1 MPMNK
6 ANINDLA
13 KQLADKDVLQQTD
26 AELFIRKM
34 FDVANEGLESDK
46 LVKIKWLGTFK
57 VQAVKDRESVDV
69 NTGDRI
75 VIEGRDKI
83 AFTPDNI
90 LKEIVNKPFAQFE
103 TVVVND
109 GVDFDSIDQKFE
121 HMAEKELDNA
131 ATSRISTV
139 LADASTHLEDKQ
151 NEDKHEVSQL
161 QKETSVEAQEET
173 SVDVQEETS
182 AEVQE
187 ESPVDVPEKSSD
199 ETSTITP
206 TNVQTEASTN
216 VQAETP
222 ANIQAETLA
231 NVQADALKDVRTG
244 ISEEAPQDVLG
255 SRLSDNSVDELS
267 ANKETIPAE
276 ESDKHHFV
284 IPRYAVV
291 LVALVVVVLIG
302 GMGYFAF
309 NYGKIQAQRDQLA
322 MQLQQHIS
330 KPVAHKVIVKK
341 PAVPSQDELLRQKAM
356 DDSIR
361 MAKEAES
368 VKEAEAAKKAE
379 SESVEKKADDTRAK
393 DKILLHKQ
401 DQEKS
406 LSKVDDKTTSYK
418 YDQDPRVRTGA
429 YRIVGVQQVVTAR
442 NGQTVAAISSR
453 YLGPGM
459 ECYVEALNGSGP
471 LKEGQKV
478 KIPKLELK
486 KKK

>member
-6 ANINDLA
+6 ANINDLV

-34 FDVANEGLESDK
+34 FDVANEGLERDK

-151 NEDKHEVSQL
+151 NEDKHEVSLIQE
-161 QKETSVEAQEET
+161 ETSVEAQEET

-199 ETSTITP
+199 ETSTKTP

-216 VQAETP
+216 V
-222 ANIQAETLA
+222 QAETLA

-255 SRLSDNSVDELS
+255 NRLSDNSVDELS

-330 KPVAHKVIVKK
+330 KPVAHKAIVKK

-379 SESVEKKADDTRAK
+379 SESVEKQADETRAK
-393 DKILLHKQ
+393 DKTVLHKQ

-406 LSKVDDKTTSYK
+406 LSKVDDKTVSYK

>member
-1 MPMNK
+1 MNK
-6 ANINDLA
+6 ANINDLV

-34 FDVANEGLESDK
+34 FDVANEGLERDK

-151 NEDKHEVSQL
+151 NEDKHEVSLIQE
-161 QKETSVEAQEET
+161 ETSVEAQEET

-199 ETSTITP
+199 ETSTKTP

-216 VQAETP
+216 V
-222 ANIQAETLA
+222 QAETLA

-255 SRLSDNSVDELS
+255 NRLSDNSVDELS

-330 KPVAHKVIVKK
+330 KPVAHKAIVKK

-379 SESVEKKADDTRAK
+379 SESVEKQADETRAK
-393 DKILLHKQ
+393 DKTVLHKQ

-406 LSKVDDKTTSYK
+406 LSKVDDKTVSYK

>member
-121 HMAEKELDNA
+121 HMAEEELDNA

-182 AEVQE
+182 
-187 ESPVDVPEKSSD
+187 
-199 ETSTITP
+199 TITP

-216 VQAETP
+216 VQAEIP

-255 SRLSDNSVDELS
+255 NRLSDNSVDELS

-379 SESVEKKADDTRAK
+379 SESVEKQADETRAK
-393 DKILLHKQ
+393 DKTVLHKQ

-406 LSKVDDKTTSYK
+406 LSKVDDKTASYK